1 MKGTIVKKNIQII
14 DQKKNTKRMKTAFE
28 EVDAKQKGESTI
40 NE

>member
-14 DQKKNTKRMKTAFE
+14 GQKKNTKRTKIAFE
-28 EVDAKQKGESTI
+28 EAKQTEESTI

>member
-14 DQKKNTKRMKTAFE
+14 GQKKNTKRTKTAFE
-28 EVDAKQKGESTI
+28 EVKAKQTEESTI